1 MYTLRITHSFRFIC
15 SDGISVYTVMWMR
28 TNAACVCVSCIVR
41 YYTSSR
47 KNAVYLLVLQW
58 RRENALSLS
67 CWKGLQKQSIK
78 PIQHGDWKTLAYSIN
93 SWIICNIAA
102 NGAQRRN
109 CTHITHTHTNIHH
122 SVRIESAQNFEYI
135 YGACDRRNHHIIII
149 ISIYWHIRK
158 CGTLFIRNF
167 RLLKLSSAR

>member
-15 SDGISVYTVMWMR
+15 SDGISVYTVDVDA
-28 TNAACVCVSCIVR
+28 NKCCVCVCVSCIVR
-41 YYTSSR
+41 YYTLSR

-122 SVRIESAQNFEYI
+122 SVRTKL
-135 YGACDRRNHHIIII
+135 
-149 ISIYWHIRK
+149 WMHIRSMWSS
-158 CGTLFIRNF
+158 
-167 RLLKLSSAR
+167 KLSYHHHHFDILAYPKMWNTFYS